1 MMKTERFEAL
11 IDAILAI
18 IITIIVLEI
27 PPAPEG
33 TWQSLFELKY
43 EFIIYAISF
52 IVCFNFWNYNNN
64 IFSIVNKIDSR
75 VIWSMGI
82 TLFVF
87 SFLPYLTTFVAE
99 NFNLFF
105 PQFMYGL
112 SFIIT
117 ALLSILIAKYLK
129 ESDPENITLQLVL
142 QNDDTY
148 ITTIIIVFIGMII
161 GYLAYPPAIIT
172 SCLLSLIIMWIQPK
186 IRKKEIR
193 I

>member
-1 MMKTERFEAL
+1 MKTERFEAL

-27 PPAPEG
+27 PLAPEG

-186 IRKKEIR
+186 MRKKEIR

>member
-1 MMKTERFEAL
+1 MMETERFEAL

-27 PPAPEG
+27 PLAPEG

-64 IFSIVNKIDSR
+64 IFSIVNKIDYK

-87 SFLPYLTTFVAE
+87 SFLPYLTTFAAE

-112 SFIIT
+112 SFIVT
-117 ALLSILIAKYLK
+117 ALLSMLIAKYLK
-129 ESDPENITLQLVL
+129 ESDPTNIALQLVL
-142 QNDDTY
+142 QKDDTY
-148 ITTIIIVFIGMII
+148 ITTIIIVLIGMII
-161 GYLAYPPAIIT
+161 GYMAYPPAIIT
-172 SCLLSLIIMWIQPK
+172 SCLLSLVIMWILPK
-186 IRKKEIR
+186 VRVG
-193 I
+193 